1 MSQRGHK
8 KTQVGIVVSDKMTK
22 TVVVKVDTLVKHQ
35 VYNKFIKRSVKYKV
49 HDEQNACKIGDRVQI
64 IECRPL
70 SKDKR
75 WSLKH
80 IIESIS

>member
-1 MSQRGHK
+1 MSERGHR
-8 KTQVGIVVSDKMTK
+8 KTQIGVVVSDKMQK
-22 TVVVKVDTLVKHQ
+22 TVVVKVDSLVKHQ
-35 VYNKFIKRSVKYKV
+35 VYNKYIKRSVKYKV
-49 HDEQNACKIGDRVQI
+49 HDENNNCKIGDRVQI

-75 WSLKH
+75 WSLKQ

>member
-64 IECRPL
+64 IECRQL

>member
-1 MSQRGHK
+1 MIQRGHK
-8 KTQVGIVVSDKMTK
+8 KTQVGVVVSDKMIK
-22 TVVVKVDTLVKHQ
+22 TIVVKVDTLVKHQ
-35 VYNKFIKRSVKYKV
+35 IYNKFIKRSVKYKV
-49 HDEQNACKIGDRVQI
+49 HDEHNSCKVGDHVQI

-75 WSLKH
+75 WNLKH

>member
-1 MSQRGHK
+1 MSERGHR
-8 KTQVGIVVSDKMTK
+8 KTQVGVVVSNKMEK
-22 TVVVKVDTLVKHQ
+22 TVVVKVDRLVKHS
-35 VYNKFIKRSVKYKV
+35 VYSKYIKRSVKYKV
-49 HDEQNACKIGDRVQI
+49 HDELNSSKVGDKVQI

-75 WSLKH
+75 WSLKQ

>member
-1 MSQRGHK
+1 MSERGHRK
-8 KTQVGIVVSDKMTK
+8 SQSGVVVSDKMDK
-22 TVVVKVDTLVKHQ
+22 TVVVKVDRLVKHQ
-35 VYNKFIKRSVKYKV
+35 LYNKYIKRSVKYKV
-49 HDEQNACKIGDRVQI
+49 HDEQNVCKVGDRVQI

-75 WSLKH
+75 WSLKQ